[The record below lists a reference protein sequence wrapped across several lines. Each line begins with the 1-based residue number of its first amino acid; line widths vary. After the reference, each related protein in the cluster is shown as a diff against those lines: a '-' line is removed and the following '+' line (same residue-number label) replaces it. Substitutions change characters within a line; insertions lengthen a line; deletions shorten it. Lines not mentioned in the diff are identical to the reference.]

1 MADLLA
7 DGYINEQSAQRKAV
21 ESAPC
26 ISMACNILSFLDASP
41 ATLFEGPPTD
51 PEERHIFYQENL
63 AALIACLIAADEN
76 VRRLAASVAGRLFA
90 REEAL
95 AKIKS
100 HRGIGSDEC
109 KTKFWRLT
117 YVFMFHLY
125 LYSSVLGSWY

>member
-51 PEERHIFYQENL
+51 PDEREIFYQENL
-63 AALIACLIAADEN
+63 NALIACLIAADEN

-90 REEAL
+90 CEQAL
-95 AKIKS
+95 ARIKS
-100 HRGIGSDEC
+100 YRAIGSDEC

-117 YVFMFHLY
+117 CVFVFHLY
-125 LYSSVLGSWY
+125 SSALGSWY